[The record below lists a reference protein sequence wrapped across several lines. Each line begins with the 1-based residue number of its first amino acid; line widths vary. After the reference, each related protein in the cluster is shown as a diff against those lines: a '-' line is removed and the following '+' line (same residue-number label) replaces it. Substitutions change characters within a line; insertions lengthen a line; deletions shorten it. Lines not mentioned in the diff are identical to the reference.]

1 MNLADDDLDALL
13 RFAEENIHRVS
24 PQAAPQPIESAARA
38 NGHERLDTQIPVSE
52 AEPAPAPEANGYDAE
67 PPAPNGP
74 EDYGLPVEGAV
85 EREPDE
91 TPNDRT
97 KSTRKSV
104 EPATLVTPVDWQG
117 QESKPVQ
124 WIWHRRVVRGDVT
137 SLHADGGV
145 GKTELALMLS
155 QSCARDAQ
163 DCLGAVVESGPVLFL
178 SAEEP
183 KDVIHS
189 RLERQ
194 GKRQGFILAD
204 CSRLH
209 FWFPPDLK
217 DCTLATSSG
226 KNRKMVATEL
236 FSSIC
241 EAAQRLRP
249 VLIVLDNTA
258 ATFVGDLVDR
268 VNARSWVNLWRA
280 LAIEV
285 DAGVLLLDH
294 PSMNGMNSGSG
305 RAGSVDWRNAV
316 RVALH
321 MRFSDDPT
329 EAARGTTKF
338 EVSKCNLGPRGEAI
352 KLEWVDGLLCLEG
365 SGSPLQRLARDA
377 QADSKFLE
385 LLADRL
391 RLGRDVG
398 DKPGR
403 NYAPAIFAETEG
415 NGGYSKKAFTLA
427 MERLFKANKIT
438 LEPVGPPSAN
448 KKRIIIVA
456 SGAGQ

>member
-1 MNLADDDLDALL
+1 M
-13 RFAEENIHRVS
+13 
-24 PQAAPQPIESAARA
+24 
-38 NGHERLDTQIPVSE
+38 
-52 AEPAPAPEANGYDAE
+52 
-67 PPAPNGP
+67 
-74 EDYGLPVEGAV
+74 
-85 EREPDE
+85 
-91 TPNDRT
+91 
-97 KSTRKSV
+97 
-104 EPATLVTPVDWQG
+104 
-117 QESKPVQ
+117 
-124 WIWHRRVVRGDVT
+124 
-137 SLHADGGV
+137 
-145 GKTELALMLS
+145 
-155 QSCARDAQ
+155 
-163 DCLGAVVESGPVLFL
+163 
-178 SAEEP
+178 
-183 KDVIHS
+183 
-189 RLERQ
+189 
-194 GKRQGFILAD
+194 
-204 CSRLH
+204 
-209 FWFPPDLK
+209 
-217 DCTLATSSG
+217 ATSSG

-258 ATFVGDLVDR
+258 ATFVGDLVNR

-377 QADSKFLE
+377 QANSKFLE

-448 KKRIIIVA
+448 KADHHRGQRGGAMMPPNALRTPNYRVRTPSYLCRIALRPPHSTLRSPSLVTPLEPPKR
-456 SGAGQ
+456 SEPRGES